1 MPFRLVFLLAT
12 AVTVT
17 GCVGSQSAKEATF
30 RADDAICRSR
40 GADPGTDAYVEC
52 RLAID
57 IQRANAEANAAR
69 Q

>member
-17 GCVGSQSAKEATF
+17 GCVSSQSATEARF
-30 RADDAICRSR
+30 RADDASCRGR
-40 GADPGTDAYVEC
+40 GANPGTDAYVEC

-57 IQRANAEANAAR
+57 IQWANAEANAAR

>member
-17 GCVGSQSAKEATF
+17 GCISSQSPAEATF
-30 RADDAICRSR
+30 RADDASCRSR
-40 GADPGTDAYVEC
+40 GANPGTDAYVEC

-57 IQRANAEANAAR
+57 IQRTNAEANAAR

>member
-1 MPFRLVFLLAT
+1 MPFRIAFLLSI

-17 GCVGSQSAKEATF
+17 GCVSSQSATEATF
-30 RADDAICRSR
+30 RADDATCRSR

-57 IQRANAEANAAR
+57 IQRANAEANAVR

>member
-1 MPFRLVFLLAT
+1 MPFRLVFLLST

-17 GCVGSQSAKEATF
+17 GCVISQSATEATF
-30 RADDAICRSR
+30 RADDASCRSR
-40 GADPGTDAYVEC
+40 GANPGTDAYVEC